1 MDQDRQIRF
10 LIPPFFL
17 YASLLWW
24 AFVDPRLHCFLTA
37 LAGNELKEILAVAA
51 TLGAAT
57 IPLGFSIG
65 TLGLLLLKL
74 AFHVRSRISSL
85 RRIHEAYITEECFR
99 VILRET
105 AAPTTDDRRSLLYA
119 TATFD
124 HELLPEGIHTWL
136 MRRWNTFNVAFSSA
150 IAIFISLLA
159 ALALASRD
167 RTFDPL
173 CGLSDTEWQRAGWS
187 NGQCWWL
194 GANCLLLFMLLC
206 SAWISWA
213 RNDGYDRVPIEAKEC
228 LSTKTEE
235 KELSFVKR
243 KRPRC
248 FRNVAFI

>member
-24 AFVDPRLHCFLTA
+24 AFVSPYLHCS
-37 LAGNELKEILAVAA
+37 LAAVTGNDLKETLAVAA

-65 TLGLLLLKL
+65 TLGLLLLKVG
-74 AFHVRSRISSL
+74 FYIRSRIRPL
-85 RRIHEAYITEECFR
+85 RQMHEAYITEECFR
-99 VILRET
+99 IILRET
-105 AAPTTDDRRSLLYA
+105 AASKTDDRRSLLYA

-136 MRRWNTFNVAFSSA
+136 MRRWNAFNVAFGSA

-159 ALALASRD
+159 ALASRG

-173 CGLSDTEWQRAGWS
+173 CGLSDTEWQRADWS
-187 NGQCWWL
+187 SGQCWWL
-194 GANCLLLFMLLC
+194 LANCFLLFMLLC
-206 SAWISWA
+206 AAWISW
-213 RNDGYDRVPIEAKEC
+213 RETMGMIEFQSRRGNVYQ
-228 LSTKTEE
+228 LNQ
-235 KELSFVKR
+235 R
-243 KRPRC
+243 KK
-248 FRNVAFI
+248 N